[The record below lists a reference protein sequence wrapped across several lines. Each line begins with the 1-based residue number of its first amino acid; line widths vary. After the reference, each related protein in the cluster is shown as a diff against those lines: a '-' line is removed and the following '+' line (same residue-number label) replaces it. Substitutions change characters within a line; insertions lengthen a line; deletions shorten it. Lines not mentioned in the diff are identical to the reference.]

1 MGGRRFRARLGDAG
15 LQPPS
20 LGLRPPSLLLI
31 ASQTQSCVTRHLAGQ
46 EGVQILAL
54 LGDRG
59 KSFNFWPQFPLLF
72 TGDNMNTHLIELLS
86 DRLHTEGPQNWQ
98 LQVDPKIHTGLQ
110 GTRRAKTILKK
121 TATKFEDF
129 LPDFRHMTKLQLPQ
143 QGGCGVRTAMARS
156 GLEQSSQTSPH
167 ICGRLGFDNRPSLFS
182 EKGRSLQQMA
192 PGQLDIHTQKNG
204 VGPPPHRINS
214 K

>member
-1 MGGRRFRARLGDAG
+1 MGGRRFCAGLGDAG

-20 LGLRPPSLLLI
+20 LGLRPPSLFLI
-31 ASQTQSCVTRHLAGQ
+31 ASQTQGCVTLHLAGQ

-110 GTRRAKTILKK
+110 GT
-121 TATKFEDF
+121 
-129 LPDFRHMTKLQLPQ
+129 Q
-143 QGGCGVRTAMARS
+143 
-156 GLEQSSQTSPH
+156 
-167 ICGRLGFDNRPSLFS
+167 
-182 EKGRSLQQMA
+182 
-192 PGQLDIHTQKNG
+192 
-204 VGPPPHRINS
+204 
-214 K
+214 